1 MVSDTIPSNLNPH
14 RNEAPRSSSSSSAVN
29 SASRFN
35 PFLINL
41 NDNQKSRT
49 NGKGGSGKGRSY
61 DHLPLPSNRGS
72 KITTA
77 RDRDRD
83 SRDRAF
89 RWNRVNNQNQNQ
101 IHSNDNDVD
110 SFKLSNYL
118 SFQRWPSSSTTSNTA
133 ATSDHPTSL
142 SSISIMDNEP
152 IYQNPPIYKRPNQD
166 DSLALLLPLLILLS
180 TLLFML
186 LLFVILIVIVR
197 KRSRISLNDS
207 NTPIDV
213 GREEDLESS
222 NSTSSMASGIL
233 GGISGIE
240 ERWLESI
247 PQSTRSGYLRSKDFL
262 LSNPPNSF
270 NTDIT
275 LQQYLSIQEKGV
287 SAWSFEP
294 DYENNPS
301 VFVEN
306 RTEISFLGDGIG
318 MTEEEGGGC
327 NVQSNLPLPKLNEV
341 YYWEAKMFTLPEG
354 CNVSV
359 GLATKPFP
367 SFRLPGECG

>member
-1 MVSDTIPSNLNPH
+1 
-14 RNEAPRSSSSSSAVN
+14 
-29 SASRFN
+29 
-35 PFLINL
+35 
-41 NDNQKSRT
+41 
-49 NGKGGSGKGRSY
+49 
-61 DHLPLPSNRGS
+61 
-72 KITTA
+72 
-77 RDRDRD
+77 
-83 SRDRAF
+83 
-89 RWNRVNNQNQNQ
+89 
-101 IHSNDNDVD
+101 
-110 SFKLSNYL
+110 
-118 SFQRWPSSSTTSNTA
+118 
-133 ATSDHPTSL
+133 
-142 SSISIMDNEP
+142 MDNEP

-367 SFRLPGECG
+367 SFRLPGECE